1 MSTRSPGS
9 FPKSGAPPPVTPI
22 TPGIIPLSIVRQM
35 QTPSAGRIT
44 LSGSD
49 RQVECQDV
57 NTLSQVVSQFTAH
70 ETAM

>member
-44 LSGSD
+44 LSGSA
-49 RQVECQDV
+49 RQIQVECSGCQYIESSGL
-57 NTLSQVVSQFTAH
+57 TIHCT
-70 ETAM
+70 